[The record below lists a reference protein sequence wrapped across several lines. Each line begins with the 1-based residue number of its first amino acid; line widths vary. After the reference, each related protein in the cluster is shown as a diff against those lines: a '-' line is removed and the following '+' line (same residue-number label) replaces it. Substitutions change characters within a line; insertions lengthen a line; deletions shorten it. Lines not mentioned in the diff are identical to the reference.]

1 MQTWG
6 NNVIVLKICNLGVCI
21 LDLCKVNWLM
31 YSILYKRLKEQ
42 INTENSDVV
51 DDSVHFGPL

>member
-31 YSILYKRLKEQ
+31 YSILYKKKKIKGTNQ
-42 INTENSDVV
+42 Y
-51 DDSVHFGPL
+51 GKW